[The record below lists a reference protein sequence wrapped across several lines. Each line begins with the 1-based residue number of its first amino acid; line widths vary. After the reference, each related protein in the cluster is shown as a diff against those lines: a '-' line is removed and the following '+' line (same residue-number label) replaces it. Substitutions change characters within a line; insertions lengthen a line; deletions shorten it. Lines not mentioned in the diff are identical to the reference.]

1 MDGYFL
7 LLCMVMC
14 VVFLTK
20 NNKIGPLHDEPL
32 KTMKLFFWLFFFSF
46 NPSISKNELQVSLYH
61 KT

>member
-32 KTMKLFFWLFFFSF
+32 KTMKLFFWLFFFF
-46 NPSISKNELQVSLYH
+46 LLIQASLRMNY
-61 KT
+61 K